1 MLGDDVETYEN
12 DVVDDSIVCDSNLLL
27 DSSPK
32 RIYNVDI
39 VTIIDVENLASD
51 IIDVVIITLCELFS
65 VLSHNYRIR
74 HESLNKFRI

>member
-1 MLGDDVETYEN
+1 MRTI
-12 DVVDDSIVCDSNLLL
+12 VDDSIVCDSNLLL

-39 VTIIDVENLASD
+39 VTIIDMENLASD
-51 IIDVVIITLCELFS
+51 IIDVVISTLCELFS

-74 HESLNKFRI
+74 HKLLNKFKI